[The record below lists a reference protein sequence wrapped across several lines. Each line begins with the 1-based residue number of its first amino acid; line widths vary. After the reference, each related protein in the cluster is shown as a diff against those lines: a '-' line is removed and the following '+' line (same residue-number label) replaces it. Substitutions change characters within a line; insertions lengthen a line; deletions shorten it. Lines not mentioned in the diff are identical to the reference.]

1 MKYLQSFDF
10 QKILISIL
18 LLLLALLLNDSISY
32 IVLGL
37 SYLII
42 SYEMY
47 INAFKNIKEGE
58 IFDENVLMILATI
71 GAFYIG
77 NTVEAVLVMLLYQ
90 IGEFLSDLAVEK
102 SKSSITEKMD
112 LRLEIAH
119 VGAEDIAIDKV
130 KVGDIITVLPGER
143 VPLDGQII
151 EGSAHFDT
159 SSLTGEAK
167 PISISKGG
175 KVLSGYLNVDG
186 KIRVKATSTSKT
198 STAQRIIHLIEDYDQ
213 EKSETES
220 FIHRFA
226 KIYTPIVV
234 TIAFLLVVIPCLF
247 GGDIN
252 TWIYRALVFLVTSC
266 PCALVISVPLG
277 YFCGIGKCAR
287 EGIIVKG
294 AKELEILA
302 EIDTIMLDKTGT
314 ITEGVFEVSDVKT
327 KIDRKE
333 FLQLVASCE
342 ENSLH
347 PIAKAIKKKNKDNLL
362 EVKNYKEISGKG
374 ISCIVDNKKV
384 IIGNKVLMEDNHISV
399 PNIDSIGTIVYVA
412 RENEYL
418 GSITVSDIIRKSS
431 KKLKQ
436 LKYPKVVLSGDRDEI
451 VQKVAKEVGIKES
464 FGNLLPEGKVLKVRE
479 YQKQGKVMFVGDGI
493 NDALVLKVADIG
505 VSMGDIGSDA
515 AVEASDIILMD
526 DDLAKI
532 KQSIEISKYTKNKV
546 WQSIVLALTI
556 KILVLILGVFGLSTV
571 LLAVLADVGVTLL
584 AIMNVLLIFTK
595 KM

>member
-1 MKYLQSFDF
+1 MKYLQNFDL
-10 QKILISIL
+10 QKIIISTL
-18 LLLLALLLNDSISY
+18 LLLISLLIKESISY
-32 IVLGL
+32 IILGI
-37 SYLII
+37 SYVII

-47 INAFKNIKEGE
+47 INAFKNIKKGE
-58 IFDENVLMILATI
+58 LFDENVLMILATI

-90 IGEFLSDLAVEK
+90 IGEYLSDLAVER
-102 SKSSITEKMD
+102 SKESITQKMD

-119 VGAEDIAIDKV
+119 IDNKDVPIDSV
-130 KVGDIITVLPGER
+130 KMGDVITVLPGER
-143 VPLDGQII
+143 VPLDGEVI

-167 PISISKGG
+167 PINITKKD
-175 KVLSGYLNVDG
+175 KVLSGYLNIDG
-186 KIRVKATSTSKT
+186 KIKVKTTSTSKT
-198 STAQRIIHLIEDYDQ
+198 STAQRIIELIEDYDQ
-213 EKSETES
+213 EKSETET

-234 TIAFLLVVIPCLF
+234 GIAFLLVLIPCLL

-277 YFCGIGKCAR
+277 YFCGIGKCSKD
-287 EGIIVKG
+287 GIVVKG
-294 AKELEILA
+294 SKELELLS
-302 EIDTIMLDKTGT
+302 EIETIIFDKTGT
-314 ITEGVFEVSDVKT
+314 ITKGVFEVSEVRAE
-327 KIDRKE
+327 IDRKK

-347 PIAKAIKKKNKDNLL
+347 PIAKAIKKKNKEKLL

-374 ISCIVDNKKV
+374 ISCLVDNKKV
-384 IIGNKVLMEDNHISV
+384 LIGNKVLMEENNITV
-399 PNIDSIGTIVYVA
+399 PIIDTIGTIIYVA
-412 RENEYL
+412 EDNNYL
-418 GSITVSDIIRKSS
+418 GSITVSDIIRLSS
-431 KKLKQ
+431 KKLRS
-436 LKYPKVVLSGDRDEI
+436 LNYPKVVLSGDRDEI
-451 VQKVAKEVGIKES
+451 VQKVAREVGIKTS
-464 FGNLLPEGKVLKVRE
+464 FGNLLPEGKADKVKE
-479 YQKQGKVMFVGDGI
+479 YQKNGKVMFVGDGI

-515 AVEASDIILMD
+515 AVEASDVIIMD
-526 DDLAKI
+526 DDLSKI
-532 KQSIEISKYTKNKV
+532 KQVIAVSKYTKKKV
-546 WQSIVLALTI
+546 WQSIILALTI

-584 AIMNVLLIFTK
+584 AIMNVLLIFIK

>member
-1 MKYLQSFDF
+1 MKYLQNFDL
-10 QKILISIL
+10 QKIIISTL
-18 LLLLALLLNDSISY
+18 LLLISLLIKESISY
-32 IVLGL
+32 IILGI
-37 SYLII
+37 SYVII

-47 INAFKNIKEGE
+47 INAFKNIKKGE
-58 IFDENVLMILATI
+58 LFDENVLMILATI

-90 IGEFLSDLAVEK
+90 IGEYLSDLAVER
-102 SKSSITEKMD
+102 SKESITQKMD

-119 VGAEDIAIDKV
+119 IDNKDVPIDSV
-130 KVGDIITVLPGER
+130 KIGDVITVLPGER
-143 VPLDGQII
+143 VPLDGEVI

-167 PISISKGG
+167 PINITKKD
-175 KVLSGYLNVDG
+175 KVLSGYLNIDG
-186 KIRVKATSTSKT
+186 KIKVKTTSTAKT
-198 STAQRIIHLIEDYDQ
+198 STAQRIIELIEDYDQ
-213 EKSETES
+213 EKSETET

-234 TIAFLLVVIPCLF
+234 GIAFLLVLIPCLL

-277 YFCGIGKCAR
+277 YFCGIGKCSKD
-287 EGIIVKG
+287 GIVVKG
-294 AKELEILA
+294 SKELELLS
-302 EIDTIMLDKTGT
+302 EIETIIFDKTGT
-314 ITEGVFEVSDVKT
+314 ITKGVFEVSEVRAE
-327 KIDRKE
+327 IDRKK

-347 PIAKAIKKKNKDNLL
+347 PIAKAIKKKNKEKLL

-374 ISCIVDNKKV
+374 ISCLVDNKKV
-384 IIGNKVLMEDNHISV
+384 LIGNKVLMEENNITV
-399 PNIDSIGTIVYVA
+399 PIIDTIGTIIYVA
-412 RENEYL
+412 EENNYL
-418 GSITVSDIIRKSS
+418 GSITVSDIIRLSS
-431 KKLKQ
+431 KKLRS
-436 LKYPKVVLSGDRDEI
+436 LNYPKVVLSGDRDEI
-451 VQKVAKEVGIKES
+451 VQKVAREVGIKTS
-464 FGNLLPEGKVLKVRE
+464 FGNLLPEGKADIVKE
-479 YQKQGKVMFVGDGI
+479 YQKNGKVMFVGDGI

-515 AVEASDIILMD
+515 AVEASDVIIMD
-526 DDLAKI
+526 DDLSKI
-532 KQSIEISKYTKNKV
+532 KQVIAVSKYTKKKV
-546 WQSIVLALTI
+546 WQSIILALTI

-584 AIMNVLLIFTK
+584 AIMNVLLIFIK